1 MNKGST
7 SVILVKSHE
16 KHNDNIE
23 WDIIDALRFVRN
35 RACLVA
41 TSQEE
46 LKRIVNMTFTDRLL
60 GQGDMYFYQGF
71 EDRGRH
77 IQTAKV
83 EPEDV
88 DIVVKYLLEKYS
100 KKK

>member
-1 MNKGST
+1 MAYEPD
-7 SVILVKSHE
+7 E

-88 DIVVKYLLEKYS
+88 DIIVNYLLEKYS
-100 KKK
+100 KK

>member
-1 MNKGST
+1 MPGSD
-7 SVILVKSHE
+7 KPGRAE
-16 KHNDNIE
+16 KNRKY
-23 WDIIDALRFVRN
+23 DIHGQAP
-35 RACLVA
+35 
-41 TSQEE
+41 
-46 LKRIVNMTFTDRLL
+46 

-88 DIVVKYLLEKYS
+88 DIIVNYLLEKYS
-100 KKK
+100 KK